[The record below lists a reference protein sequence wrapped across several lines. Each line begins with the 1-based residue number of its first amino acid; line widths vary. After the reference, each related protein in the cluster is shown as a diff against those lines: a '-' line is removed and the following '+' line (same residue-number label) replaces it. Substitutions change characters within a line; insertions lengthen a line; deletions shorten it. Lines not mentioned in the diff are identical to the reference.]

1 MVFYSEQEY
10 EIVPLSTMIERFPF
24 YGRVV
29 LCNNV
34 VKVDK
39 ELLCTMCENYL
50 EHNDC
55 SAEDFTLPDVTQFL
69 ITNLS
74 VGDAEY
80 LLDNVP
86 GIMLGYS
93 EVLDAFI
100 VGIES
105 FGSSWD
111 DIWYHIRKEV

>member
-1 MVFYSEQEY
+1 MFYSEHEY
-10 EIVPLSTMIERFPF
+10 EIVPLSTMVERFPF

-39 ELLCTMCENYL
+39 ELLCTMYENYM

-55 SAEDFTLPDVTQFL
+55 SGEDFTLPDVTQFL

-74 VGDAEY
+74 VSDTEY

-93 EVLDAFI
+93 EVLDA
-100 VGIES
+100 VVLGIES
-105 FGSSWD
+105 FGNSWD
-111 DIWYHIRKEV
+111 DIWYYIRKEM